1 MNFNSFNFE
10 ASLQEGLDAMGF
22 EKPTPVQEMAIPIIL
37 EGKDIIACAQTG
49 TGKTAAFILPVL
61 NKIAKSGESK
71 LNTLVLAPTRELAI
85 QIDQQIQGF
94 AYFLGISSISI
105 YGGGDG
111 LVWEQQ
117 KRALEQGAEI
127 VVATPGRL
135 IALLAGGKIDLASLQ
150 HLILDE
156 ADRMLD
162 MGFSEDLL
170 TIVNYLPKNRQTI
183 LFSATMPPKIRQFSK
198 KLLNNPEEVSLS
210 LGKTAEGV
218 TQSAYLAYDSQKED
232 LVKHILRQKEYE
244 AVIIFASTKDKVKS
258 LFKVLKKEF
267 EVEAFHSDLEQVERE
282 QIMSRF
288 KNRALRILVGTDIIS
303 RGIDVVG
310 IELVIN
316 FDTPNDPEDY
326 VHRVGRT
333 ARADSKGEAITFVND
348 KDKFKF
354 NRIES
359 LIGMEIE
366 KIPLPEG
373 FESGPSY
380 SGSKGSDSKPKKNFG
395 NESNRNSGSGKKFS
409 NKPKTNDSANRP
421 RRQREN
427 SEISKEVQKETPRP
441 ASENKSIKPRVNPVI
456 EQSPEFDKKPKESK
470 FGSRKNVID

>member
-1 MNFNSFNFE
+1 MNFDSFKFE
-10 ASLQEGLDAMGF
+10 ASLQDGLDAMGF
-22 EKPTPVQEMAIPIIL
+22 DKPTPVQEKAIPIIL

-61 NKIAKSGESK
+61 NKIAKSGGNK

-94 AYFLGISSISI
+94 AYFLGISSIPI

-111 LVWEQQ
+111 VVWEQQ
-117 KRALEQGAEI
+117 KRALEEGAEI

-135 IALLAGGKIDLASLQ
+135 IALLAGGKIKLDSLE

-162 MGFSEDLL
+162 MGFSDDLL
-170 TIVNYLPKNRQTI
+170 TIVNYLPKDRQTI
-183 LFSATMPPKIRQFSK
+183 LFSATMPPKIRSFSK
-198 KLLNNPEEVSLS
+198 KLLKNPEEVTLS
-210 LGKTAEGV
+210 VGKTAEGV
-218 TQSAYLAYDSQKED
+218 TQGAYLVHDPQKED
-232 LVKHILRQKEYE
+232 LVRHILRQKEYE

-258 LFKVLKKEF
+258 LYKVLKKDF

-288 KNRALRILVGTDIIS
+288 KNRSLKILIGTDIIS

-333 ARADSKGEAITFVND
+333 ARADSKGEAITFIND
-348 KDKFKF
+348 KDRYKF
-354 NRIES
+354 NRIEA
-359 LIGMEIE
+359 LIGMEVD
-366 KIPLPEG
+366 KLPLPEG
-373 FESGPSY
+373 YPMGPSY
-380 SGSKGSDSKPKKNFG
+380 SNGSSNKKQGSGSKKG
-395 NESNRNSGSGKKFS
+395 GKS
-409 NKPKTNDSANRP
+409 H
-421 RRQREN
+421 E
-427 SEISKEVQKETPRP
+427 
-441 ASENKSIKPRVNPVI
+441 KPRGNFSKSTHTEKPTRKPRQNPQEAHVVRDP
-456 EQSPEFDKKPKESK
+456 ENPDTPSGFKPRQNPKVDKSPEFQERPKTSK

>member
-61 NKIAKSGESK
+61 NKIAKLGDNK

-135 IALLAGGKIDLASLQ
+135 IALLAGGKINLDSLK

-162 MGFSEDLL
+162 MGFSDDLL
-170 TIVNYLPKNRQTI
+170 TIVNYLPKDRQTI

-218 TQSAYLAYDSQKED
+218 TQAAYLAYDSQKED
-232 LVKHILRQKEYE
+232 LVKHILRQKDYE

-258 LFKVLKKEF
+258 LFKVLKKDF

-333 ARADSKGEAITFVND
+333 ARADSKGEAITFVNE

-354 NRIES
+354 SRIEG

-366 KIPLPEG
+366 KLPLPEG
-373 FESGPSY
+373 FEAGPSY
-380 SGSKGSDSKPKKNFG
+380 SSSASAKPKSDFKK
-395 NESNRNSGSGKKFS
+395 GKKPASHGNKSS
-409 NKPKTNDSANRP
+409 NHPKSDHKPHRKP
-421 RRQREN
+421 REN
-427 SEISKEVQKETPRP
+427 TAQPHVVKDQENPETQGGF
-441 ASENKSIKPRVNPVI
+441 KPRQNPKV
-456 EQSPEFDKKPKESK
+456 EKSPEFDQKPKESK